1 MKVLILH
8 PDFRDPG
15 GVSSY
20 YRKMKGNYK
29 FPVEHYI
36 TGRRPGENGRF
47 AQGVRLIND
56 YAKFLIKVSRGD
68 HDIVHVNPSLD
79 PRSFLRDGVF
89 VILARLFNK
98 KTIVFFHGWIEEFEK
113 KISGNGTRRFKYL
126 YGNADA
132 IIVLAEKFKKVL
144 ESWGCRQPIYRE
156 VIVMDD
162 DIFNGFDLRQ
172 GIEDRLKSEKWR
184 ILFLS
189 RVVREKGIYEAI
201 ESFSILVKKYPQIEL
216 IIAGDGKEL
225 ENVKSFV
232 KENGI
237 PNIIFAG
244 YVVGEDKYNL
254 LKSSHVFFFPTYYGE
269 GFPNTIVEAMTFGL
283 PVVTRP
289 VGGIADFFRN
299 GEHGFATESKDPAVF
314 ADIME
319 NLLNDREL
327 YRRISLQNRQYAEEN
342 LLASQAASRLE
353 KVYES
358 VLGKGVKT

>member
-8 PDFRDPG
+8 PDFADPG

-20 YRKMKGNYK
+20 YRKLKGNYA

-36 TGRRPGENGRF
+36 TGRRPGENGRL
-47 AQGVRLIND
+47 AQAVRLIQD
-56 YAKFLIKVSRGD
+56 YAKFLLKVGSGN

-98 KTIVFFHGWIEEFEK
+98 KTVAFFHGWDDAFAEK
-113 KISGNGTRRFKYL
+113 ITDDGARRFKYL

-132 IIVLAEKFKKVL
+132 IVVLAEKFKKKL
-144 ESWGCRQPIYRE
+144 ESWGCKQPIYRE

-162 DIFNGFDLRQ
+162 DVFNGFDIER

-189 RVVREKGIYEAI
+189 RVVREKGIYETI
-201 ESFSILVKKYPQIEL
+201 EAVSMLAGKYPQIEL
-216 IIAGDGKEL
+216 VVAGDGKEL

-232 KENGI
+232 KEKAA

-244 YVVGEDKYNL
+244 YVTGEDKYRL

-314 ADIME
+314 AAILED
-319 NLLNDREL
+319 LLKDRQL
-327 YRRISLQNRQYAEEN
+327 YRRISLFNRQYAKEN
-342 LLASQAASRLE
+342 LLASQAALRLE
-353 KVYES
+353 KVYET
-358 VLGKGVKT
+358 VLER